1 MKFKY
6 FDIDNNKELDSLDFL
21 MKESENFNPHNFYLL
36 NKKQQ
41 SDLRSGNAATL
52 NRARMTGGGAKPY
65 KQKGTGRARRGTNK
79 SPLRRGGAVIFGPQP
94 RNYESKLNQ
103 TQIKNTILEALSKKS
118 EQISFVKTDLVNTK
132 KFSCFIKGD
141 SNVLVIIDSLD
152 SKLFMSARN
161 IDVVNVSKINNL
173 PLGKLL
179 AADRILISD
188 ACLDT
193 LKEML

>member
-6 FDIDNNKELDSLDFL
+6 YDIDNNKELDSLDFVIN
-21 MKESENFNPHNFYLL
+21 ESENFNAHNFYLL

-41 SDLRSGNAATL
+41 SDLRAGNAATL

-94 RNYESKLNQ
+94 RSYESKLNQ
-103 TQIKNTILEALSKKS
+103 TQIKNTILEALAKKS
-118 EQISFVKTDLVNTK
+118 KQISFVKTDLVNTK
-132 KFSCFIKGD
+132 KFNSFVKD
-141 SNVLVIIDSLD
+141 DKSVLVVIDALD
-152 SKLFMSARN
+152 SKLFKSARN
-161 IDVVNVSKINNL
+161 VDVVNVAKINNL

-179 AADRILISD
+179 AADRVLISD
-188 ACLDT
+188 ACLET
-193 LKEML
+193 FKEML